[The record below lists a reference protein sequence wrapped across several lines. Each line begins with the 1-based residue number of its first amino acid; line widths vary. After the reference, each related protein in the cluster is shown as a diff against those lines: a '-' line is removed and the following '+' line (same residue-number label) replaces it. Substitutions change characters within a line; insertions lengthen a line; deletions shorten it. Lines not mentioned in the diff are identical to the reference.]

1 MSTLTRYAG
10 PLALLAGV
18 IWVIVILI
26 QIVAPNGPTWIGL
39 FPSVLLIGGAALGLQ
54 RRIGART
61 GRLGRGGAAA
71 TAVGSV
77 AFITVVLFS
86 LATGQFDTSTP
97 PPPILRAFL
106 LSSFFLWFLGSLVFA
121 VGLIRA
127 KAIEPIGGW
136 LIVLG
141 ALATPLPW
149 LIAGGQNPDPL
160 PVTYLPLVLYGIG
173 WVLVGYAA
181 RTPAPDL
188 GLADQAS

>member
-54 RRIGART
+54 RRIGARS

-77 AFITVVLFS
+77 AFIMVVLFS

-97 PPPILRAFL
+97 PPPILQAFL

-141 ALATPLPW
+141 VLTTLPASM
-149 LIAGGQNPDPL
+149 IAGGQNPS
-160 PVTYLPLVLYGIG
+160 PVTYLPQLLYGIG

>member
-1 MSTLTRYAG
+1 MSTLARYAG
-10 PLALLAGV
+10 PLALLAGA
-18 IWVIVILI
+18 IWVIMFVI
-26 QIVAPNGPTWIGL
+26 QIVALNGPTWIAS
-39 FPSVLLIGGAALGLQ
+39 FASALLIGGAALGLQ

-77 AFITVVLFS
+77 ALITVVLFL

-97 PPPILRAFL
+97 PPPILRAIL
-106 LSSFFLWFLGSLVFA
+106 LSSFFLWFLGSVVFA
-121 VGLIRA
+121 VSLIRA

-141 ALATPLPW
+141 ALAGIVA
-149 LIAGGQNPDPL
+149 LIAGGQNPL